1 MPRPETAAAS
11 PTNVRDSRAF
21 WALTPNVRSRREAWR
36 IGPVSNGVLA
46 AKSNSD
52 RTCSLAASPD
62 LSRALNWSWAVS
74 SVEFIPMTAF
84 LAAASVPVTPRNPTI
99 AAENASAPLTRPPNA
114 RETFCDCRSK
124 SRPNCCWPR
133 AASSNPRFHSAM
145 SRRSFATSSPTLT
158 SPATRLALSP
168 VPTHLLGEDLRHAVL
183 AHQLLHQVRDPRRL
197 LQHPGRGRHARHQP
211 GEAPHLALVPA
222 LAPDRH
228 RHQLGGREARKLAR
242 LEAELLVR
250 QRLGLLVPDRHLY
263 SAAAL
268 SPAPPPPYPAPP
280 KAPLT
285 RPRTS
290 LSAPRPLST
299 YSVSSRSTS
308 SNRSRLSSDRSPA

>member
-99 AAENASAPLTRPPNA
+99 AAENASAPLTRPPN
-114 RETFCDCRSK
+114 
-124 SRPNCCWPR
+124 
-133 AASSNPRFHSAM
+133 PRFPPAM

-168 VPTHLLGEDLRHAVL
+168 VPAHLLGEDLRHAVL

-228 RHQLGGREARKLAR
+228 RHQLGGREARELAR

-268 SPAPPPPYPAPP
+268 SPAPRPKYPDSV
-280 KAPLT
+280 KASLS
-285 RPRTS
+285 RYRTS

>member
-1 MPRPETAAAS
+1 
-11 PTNVRDSRAF
+11 
-21 WALTPNVRSRREAWR
+21 
-36 IGPVSNGVLA
+36 
-46 AKSNSD
+46 
-52 RTCSLAASPD
+52 
-62 LSRALNWSWAVS
+62 
-74 SVEFIPMTAF
+74 
-84 LAAASVPVTPRNPTI
+84 
-99 AAENASAPLTRPPNA
+99 
-114 RETFCDCRSK
+114 
-124 SRPNCCWPR
+124 
-133 AASSNPRFHSAM
+133 M
-145 SRRSFATSSPTLT
+145 SRRSFATSSPTLP

-197 LQHPGRGRHARHQP
+197 LQHPGRGRHARHQ
-211 GEAPHLALVPA
+211 
-222 LAPDRH
+222 
-228 RHQLGGREARKLAR
+228 LGGREARKLAR

-268 SPAPPPPYPAPP
+268 SPAPRPKYPDSV
-280 KAPLT
+280 KASLS
-285 RPRTS
+285 RYRTS

>member
-1 MPRPETAAAS
+1 MPRPDTAAAS
-11 PTNVRDSRAF
+11 PTSVRESRAF
-21 WALTPNVRSRREAWR
+21 AALTPNVSRRREAWR

-46 AKSNSD
+46 AKSKRL
-52 RTCSLAASPD
+52 RTCSLAASAD
-62 LSRALNWSWAVS
+62 LSKVLNWSSAVS
-74 SVEFIPMTAF
+74 RVEFIPMTAF
-84 LAAASVPVTPRNPTI
+84 LAAASVPVMPRNPTI
-99 AAENASAPLTRPPNA
+99 AAENASAPFARPANE
-114 RETFCDCRSK
+114 RESLWDWRSK
-124 SRPNCCWPR
+124 SWPNFCWPR

-168 VPTHLLGEDLRHAVL
+168 VPAHLLGEDLRHAVL

-197 LQHPGRGRHARHQP
+197 LQHPGRGRHPRPQP
-211 GEAPHLALVPA
+211 GEAPP

-228 RHQLGGREARKLAR
+228 RHQLGGREARELAR

-268 SPAPPPPYPAPP
+268 SPAPRPKYPDSV
-280 KAPLT
+280 KASLS
-285 RPRTS
+285 RYRTS